1 MYNLEQHKK
10 VMEQLAEMIVKE
22 KGCAAI
28 ISPKNETLL
37 TDMDEVRKKSADKF
51 IVLVMG
57 MFSSGK
63 SSLLNALLG
72 VELLPT
78 GFLPETAVL
87 CEMHYSETKRITMYP
102 KKGVWEGGDEPFELK
117 NPCKEEIS
125 KYASIDNEAG
135 MNCKD
140 MDSDQIKSK
149 FDKMVI
155 EWPLEILKD
164 GVVLVDSPGLNDPYN
179 NDYITKGYLPAADAI
194 IYVMNSLTPYTKE
207 DRRQLDEINDM
218 GMQNISFGCTYFDM
232 VTSRGSK
239 EVDRVKNYMYAH
251 TRDHSDL
258 GEEAVHFLSSLDGL
272 QAKQMGNEK
281 LLISSGYADMEG
293 YLAKY
298 LVESKG
304 RDQVKGVSN
313 KIKGYAKQLKTEAQT
328 LNQAAGVDAKTLEER
343 IRIAREKIRIIEREA
358 AAVSKE
364 FRMELDRHLPAVR
377 SKIETYMDTLPNQ
390 VDLEDFEPKTELA
403 KGIQNL
409 NPFAVNK
416 KATALQK
423 ECMDEFERRVKA
435 TMEKWMSKELADTL
449 NKIEQTTV
457 QKVHPDLDNI
467 AKSLADVDMTLIDE
481 IAPVRTKVT
490 AGTNAA
496 LGNAA
501 LGIAYAILT
510 GDVYYGA
517 VSSVYGK
524 GALVKGAATWV
535 GLQVA
540 AQVAL
545 ASFGVVISWPAIL
558 AASCIMD
565 IVYILTNDRTRQKEK
580 ILKTVVK
587 KSREEFSKDKNNIR
601 NNVGQV
607 MAAVKQHIDSTCAS
621 LDAALQT
628 DIKQKKALI
637 QATIDEAAKGVE
649 EKEAAILARNQQ
661 VEILDGII
669 ADVDKICLNYHIEEA
684 IVQ

>member
-1 MYNLEQHKK
+1 MYNLEQHKV
-10 VMEQLAEMIVKE
+10 VMEQLAEMIARE

-28 ISPKNETLL
+28 ISPKNEVLL

-102 KKGVWEGGDEPFELK
+102 KKGAWEGGDEPFELK

-194 IYVMNSLTPYTKE
+194 IYVMNSLTPYSKE
-207 DRRQLDEINDM
+207 DKRQLDEINDM
-218 GMQNISFGCTYFDM
+218 GMQSISFGCTYFDM
-232 VTSRGSK
+232 VTSRGPK

-272 QAKQMGNEK
+272 QAKQTGNEM
-281 LLISSGYADMEG
+281 LLVSSGYADMEG

-328 LNQAAGVDAKTLEER
+328 LNQAASVDTKTLEER
-343 IRIAREKIRIIEREA
+343 IRIAREQIRIIERES

-364 FRMELDRHLPAVR
+364 FRLELERHLPAVR
-377 SKIETYMDTLPNQ
+377 SKIETYMDTLPEK
-390 VDLEDFEPKTELA
+390 VDLEDFEPKTELP

-409 NPFAVNK
+409 NPFSANK

-423 ECMDEFERRVKA
+423 ECMDEFGRRVNA
-435 TMEKWMSKELADTL
+435 TMNKWMGKELADTL
-449 NKIEQTTV
+449 NKIEQTAV
-457 QKVHPDLDNI
+457 QKIQPDLHHI
-467 AKSLADVDMTLIDE
+467 AQSLAEVDMTLKNGVAD
-481 IAPVRTKVT
+481 
-490 AGTNAA
+490 AGTGEA

-517 VSSVYGK
+517 VSAVYGK

-545 ASFGVVISWPAIL
+545 ASFGVAISWPAIL

-565 IVYILTNDRTRQKEK
+565 IVYILTNDRTKQKEK

-587 KSREEFSKDKNNIR
+587 KSREEFSKDKDNIR
-601 NNVGQV
+601 NNVDQIMV
-607 MAAVKQHIDSTCAS
+607 AVKQHIDSTCAS

-628 DIKQKKALI
+628 DILQKKALI
-637 QATIDEAAKGVE
+637 QVTIDEAAKGIE
-649 EKEAAILARNQQ
+649 EKEAAIRARNQQ

-669 ADVDKICLNYHIEEA
+669 AEADKIRLNYHIEEVIA
-684 IVQ
+684 Q

>member
-10 VMEQLAEMIVKE
+10 VMEQLAEMIAKE
-22 KGCAAI
+22 KVCATI
-28 ISPKNETLL
+28 ISPKNNTIQ
-37 TDMDEVRKKSADKF
+37 TDMEEVRKKSGDKF

-72 VELLPT
+72 VDLLPT

-87 CEMHYSETKRITMYP
+87 CEMHYSEEKRITMYP
-102 KKGVWEGGDEPFELK
+102 KKGAWEGGDEPFDLK
-117 NPCKEEIS
+117 DPCKEEIS

-155 EWPLEILKD
+155 RWPLEILKD

-194 IYVMNSLTPYTKE
+194 IYVMNSLTPYSKE
-207 DRRQLDEINDM
+207 DKRQLDEINDM
-218 GMQNISFGCTYFDM
+218 GMQSISFGCTYFDM

-239 EVDRVKNYMYAH
+239 EVDRVKSYMHAH

-272 QAKQMGNEK
+272 QAKQTGNQP
-281 LLISSGYADMEG
+281 LLISSGYADMEA

-298 LVESKG
+298 LVERKG
-304 RDQVKGVSN
+304 RDQVKGVSS
-313 KIKGYAKQLKTEAQT
+313 KIKGYAKQLKAEVET
-328 LNQAAGVDAKTLEER
+328 LNKAASVDTKTLKDR
-343 IRIAREKIRIIEREA
+343 IRIAEMQIGVIERESA
-358 AAVSKE
+358 AISKE
-364 FRMELDRHLPAVR
+364 FRLELERHLPAIR
-377 SKIETYMDTLPNQ
+377 SKIEAYMDTLPQ
-390 VDLEDFEPKTELA
+390 KVDLEDYEPKTELP
-403 KGIQNL
+403 KGVQNL
-409 NPFAVNK
+409 NPFAANK

-423 ECMDEFERRVKA
+423 ECMDEFSRRINA
-435 TMEKWMSKELADTL
+435 TMNKWMVKEVAEELG
-449 NKIEQTTV
+449 KIEQSAV
-457 QKVHPDLDNI
+457 QKIQPDLHHI
-467 AKSLADVDMTLIDE
+467 ARSLAKVEMTLKNGTAD
-481 IAPVRTKVT
+481 
-490 AGTNAA
+490 AGTDEA

-517 VSSVYGK
+517 VSAVYGK
-524 GALVKGAATWV
+524 GALVKGATTWV

-540 AQVAL
+540 AQIAL
-545 ASFGVVISWPAIL
+545 ASFGVVISWPAVL

-565 IVYILTNDRTRQKEK
+565 IVYILTNDRTKQKAK

-587 KSREEFSKDKNNIR
+587 KSRDEFAKDKDNIKK
-601 NNVGQV
+601 NVDQV
-607 MAAVKQHIDSTCAS
+607 MVAVKQQIDDTCANM
-621 LDAALQT
+621 DAALEA
-628 DIKQKKALI
+628 DIQQKKALI
-637 QATIDEAAKGVE
+637 QVTIDEAAKGIE
-649 EKEAAILARNQQ
+649 EKQAAIQARNEQ
-661 VEILDGII
+661 VKILDGII
-669 ADVDKICLNYHIEEA
+669 ADADKIRLNYHIEEA
-684 IVQ
+684 LVQ